1 MNEAQLYNDLK
12 YIERPPY
19 IDYII
24 DITSLSPLEDAL
36 EDSLSKT
43 NRKRNDNIV
52 MMLALFLFVFDKCL
66 YALSVRLIYELVNQT
81 NV

>member
-1 MNEAQLYNDLK
+1 MNEAQLYINLK

-19 IDYII
+19 IDHII
-24 DITSLSPLEDAL
+24 NIPSLRPLEDAL

-52 MMLALFLFVFDKCL
+52 MMLTFFFVFDKVSL
-66 YALSVRLIYELVNQT
+66 RTFSALNI
-81 NV
+81 